1 MKRGCT
7 FALMLLGAS
16 AWACAGD
23 FTGIR
28 LAAGPSCV
36 FAESSAAWRLALADD
51 TAYEGNVAWNLSLS
65 GGVVARREQN
75 VAVRQE
81 AFAELDVRV
90 DLPAVRAGVE
100 VEGRLAAT
108 LLDGPRQIRAEFEMP
123 VWIFGRDPAAQ
134 KQQWLQELDLR
145 VYDPE
150 GHMLRELNDLGWPCR
165 PVVNLA
171 AFETLGSATLIIGEG
186 CSLRS
191 QRGLMDSAVRAAQQ
205 GARVVF
211 LAPTEGEFTPPGAT
225 EVAVGPAAL
234 HFHDATFARI
244 LDKRFD
250 LPAQRAAFRLTG
262 TRTGSLVI
270 VDSAGGWSSL
280 EARWANGGTLLLVGY
295 GLLEAWEDS
304 PVPRHLLFKML
315 EYVTPEKEKES

>member
-1 MKRGCT
+1 MKRRCT
-7 FALMLLGAS
+7 FGLLLLGAVALARAEDS
-16 AWACAGD
+16 AN
-23 FTGIR
+23 IR

-36 FAESSAAWRLALADD
+36 FAERAAAWRIAVSDDAAYAGYVAWSLALD
-51 TAYEGNVAWNLSLS
+51 

-75 VAVRQE
+75 VAIRPE
-81 AFAELDVRV
+81 APAELDLPV

-100 VEGRLAAT
+100 VEGRLSVT
-108 LLDGPRQIRAEFEMP
+108 LLDGQRQVRTELEIP
-123 VWIFGRDPAAQ
+123 VWTFGRDPAVH
-134 KQQWLQELDLR
+134 KKQWLKELDLR

-150 GHMLRELNDLGWPCR
+150 GGTLQKLNDLGWPCR
-165 PVVNLA
+165 PLANLA
-171 AFETLGSATLIIGEG
+171 AVETLGNATLIIGEG

-191 QRGLMDSAVRAAQQ
+191 QRGLMESVLRAAQQ

-211 LAPTEGEFTPPGAT
+211 LAPTEGEFTPPSAS
-225 EVAVGPAAL
+225 EAASGPTAL
-234 HFHDATFARI
+234 HFHEAAFVQT

-250 LPAQRAAFRLTG
+250 VPARCAALRLTG
-262 TRTGSLVI
+262 TRTGSLVT
-270 VDSAGGWSSL
+270 VESAGGWSCL

-295 GLLEAWEDS
+295 GLLDPWEDS